1 MTSIWGF
8 LLCTLAASVTAALLL
23 AVKRLLEDKLP
34 PSWQYGVW
42 GVLFLR
48 LALPFG
54 LDGSGGRQVL
64 LPLPE
69 WVETIKTLCEQHLN
83 SAYDTPFSLTRVFAP
98 VGWLTGAPCSATDW
112 LFALYLLG
120 AALALGR
127 YGWGY
132 FRLRRLLR
140 RALPPTTRQ
149 IAQLERVCRQYGFA
163 VPRAVQV
170 QGLPTAFVCGAVRP
184 VLALPGTEVDDK
196 VLLHE
201 LLHLKYRD
209 SAQSMAWCFFR
220 AVHWCN
226 PFLQFCFDRIGSDG
240 EALCDQRVLERLCGE
255 QRRDYGRILLSMAN
269 EPYARAPGTSS
280 LASGGAEIR
289 RRIQAIVRFKH
300 YPKGMALAAVCTAAM
315 LASPL
320 VLGTPVQAADFS
332 SASLVTDGSVQSA
345 HLLAQTRVSRCTTLA
360 GALDTYAKALLNGN
374 HAYYLMVSPPEHRPQ
389 LVQALQ
395 SGQALPCEQE
405 VSALGRLFSARPG
418 SWDQGFSVW
427 DLAKQ
432 DDSSYTGW
440 LVFTWAGFS
449 TEVPDD
455 VWESWAGAPF
465 ETTDGDDA
473 AGVSAACLLPVHA
486 QKSAGGWYVEATG
499 ESRTVYTTDYLD
511 STSNRLAL
519 DALPPLAVY
528 TAQSEQGNAEARLH
542 TTAAIRQS
550 STTDPNFFFGSRSAF
565 DLTCADPGA
574 AFSQITPRAEI
585 TYTENTPTDPAEV
598 IHAGLYVQLHEQ
610 AVSAPDGTNNS
621 NTVTGD
627 GGGSSTAG
635 YDWISHTYSPG
646 AAQSAP
652 DGTGGAWV
660 SAEPE
665 GGGVS
670 GYLWGGRIT
679 DTIYLDSALDSTS
692 LPALPY
698 GFTVQFYRDHAQQDV
713 LLLTQEGSA

>member
-42 GVLFLR
+42 GVLLLR

-54 LDGSGGRQVL
+54 LDGSSGRQVL

-69 WVETIKTLCEQHLN
+69 WVETLKTLCEQHLD
-83 SAYDTPFSLTRVFAP
+83 SAYDSPFALTRVIAP
-98 VGWLTGAPCSATDW
+98 VGWLPGPPRSVTDW
-112 LFALYLLG
+112 LFVLYLAG

-127 YGWGY
+127 YAWGY

-140 RALPPTTRQ
+140 RALPPTARQ
-149 IAQLERVCRQYGFA
+149 AGQLERVCRQYGFA
-163 VPRAVQV
+163 VPRAVRV
-170 QGLPTAFVCGAVRP
+170 PGLPTAFVCGAARP
-184 VLALPGTEVDDK
+184 VLALPDTEVDDK

-201 LLHLKYRD
+201 LLHLKYHD
-209 SAQSMAWCFFR
+209 SAQSLVWCFFR

-240 EALCDQRVLERLCGE
+240 EALCDQRVLERLRGE

-280 LASGGAEIR
+280 LSSGGAEIR
-289 RRIQAIVRFKH
+289 RRIQALVRFKH

-320 VLGTPVQAADFS
+320 VLGTPAQAADLS
-332 SASLVTDGSVQSA
+332 TASLAPDGSVHSA
-345 HLLAQTRVSRCTTLA
+345 RLLAQTRVNHCTTLA

-374 HAYYLMVSPPEHRPQ
+374 RAYYLMVSPPERHQQ

-395 SGQALPCEQE
+395 AGQPPQAEQE
-405 VSALGRLFSARPG
+405 VSALRRLFAARPT

-432 DDSSYTGW
+432 SDGSYTGW
-440 LVFTWAGFS
+440 LVFTWAGFR
-449 TEVPDD
+449 TEAPDA
-455 VWESWAGAPF
+455 VWESWAGVPCGMTS
-465 ETTDGDDA
+465 EDGA
-473 AGVSAACLLPVHA
+473 AGVSAACFLPIRA
-486 QKSAGGWYVEATG
+486 RQSGGGWYVEAAG
-499 ESRTVYTTDYLD
+499 ESRTAYTTDYLD
-511 STSNRLAL
+511 YASNRLAL
-519 DALPPLAVY
+519 TYLPPLAVY
-528 TAQSEQGNAEARLH
+528 TAQSEQGKAEARLH
-542 TTAAIRQS
+542 TAAAIRQS
-550 STTDPNFFFGSRSAF
+550 SATDPNFFFGSRSAF
-565 DLTCADPGA
+565 DLTRADPGA

-585 TYTENTPTDPAEV
+585 VYTENTPADPAAV
-598 IHAGLYVQLHEQ
+598 FHAGLYIQIHEQ
-610 AVSAPDGTNNS
+610 AVSAPDRTDNS
-621 NTVTGD
+621 RTITGD
-627 GGGSSTAG
+627 GGGSSTEG

-646 AAQSAP
+646 AAQIAP
-652 DGTGGAWV
+652 DGTGSAWV

-665 GGGVS
+665 DGDVS
-670 GYLWGGRIT
+670 GYLWGGSIT
-679 DTIYLDSALDSTS
+679 DTIYLASALDSAS
-692 LPALPY
+692 LPDLPY
-698 GFTVQFYRDHAQQDV
+698 GFTVQFYRNHTQQDV
-713 LLLTQEGSA
+713 LLLTQEG